1 MPKLKNSNAQ
11 FWVIFKHCDFIL
23 EPPVDERAK
32 ENKREPIKESSQI
45 DEEDEHF
52 EEPFEDFIPT
62 LPLPQ
67 IESDSESNT
76 TFYSIQSDLEDENCK
91 KHVKFGSSLSIK
103 TEEVLNSLQI
113 EENMSPIKK
122 LKRILSG
129 AGNSRSARAKEYDV
143 QSGHEIHTAYVDLPK
158 ISVNPLFVDQEMV
171 EDFSEEQFYEVP
183 KSTIITR

>member
-1 MPKLKNSNAQ
+1 MPKCQNSNAQ

-23 EPPVDERAK
+23 EPPVDGRAK
-32 ENKREPIKESSQI
+32 ENKRESIKESQI

-67 IESDSESNT
+67 IESDNESNT
-76 TFYSIQSDLEDENCK
+76 TFYSVQSDLEDENCK